1 MKAKEGSGKPEA
13 KTMDEY
19 AYGNWIAVI
28 LSIGLFSAFLFSFFF
43 PSRRKADWRRFGASQ
58 AFFVALFV
66 EMFGFPLTIYL
77 FSSLPGLNLSFG
89 HMQGHL
95 LAVILSA
102 SFGLDL
108 MLMWAFVM
116 VTSGVLILAGI
127 ILVIVGWLEVYRS
140 KGNLVTDGIY
150 GVVRHPQYL
159 GLIMIIIGFLIQWPT
174 IITVAMAPILVLSYF
189 RLARR
194 EEAELERSFGDVYLS
209 YEREVPMLFPRMGRG
224 KRKY

>member
-1 MKAKEGSGKPEA
+1 MEEF
-13 KTMDEY
+13 

-28 LSIGLFSAFLFSFFF
+28 LSILLFSAFLFSFFL
-43 PSRRKADWRRFGASQ
+43 PKKRRTDWRRFGAVN
-58 AFFVALFV
+58 AFFVALFI

-77 FSSLPGLNLSFG
+77 FSSLAGLNLSFG

-108 MLMWAFVM
+108 MWMWAFVM
-116 VTSGVLILAGI
+116 VTSGVLILAGVVI
-127 ILVIVGWLEVYRS
+127 VIVGWLRIYHS
-140 KGNLVTDGIY
+140 KGELVTDGIY

-159 GLIMIIIGFLIQWPT
+159 GLMMIIIGFLIQWPT
-174 IITVAMAPILVLSYF
+174 IITVAMAPILMLSYI

-194 EEAELERSFGDVYLS
+194 EEEELERSFGDVYLG
-209 YEREVPMLFPRMGRG
+209 YKMEVPMLLPRYYRSGRS
-224 KRKY
+224 R